1 MSGLLRRAAAPSV
14 ALLAIA
20 SSAIGIFNGFTYDDA
35 YVVEQ
40 NPLMKH
46 LHGWWHVFRLS
57 YWPKSAGGDGYRPLT
72 ILAFRIEAV
81 VGHAHHAAVLDQLVA
96 GSLRVVAHAS
106 GHGG

>member
-1 MSGLLRRAAAPSV
+1 MRGLVRRAAAPSV

-20 SSAIGIFNGFTYDDA
+20 SSAIGIFNGFTYDDV

-40 NPLMKH
+40 NPLMKY

-72 ILAFRIEAV
+72 IAESAILINCALLSAFMPIE
-81 VGHAHHAAVLDQLVA
+81 
-96 GSLRVVAHAS
+96 
-106 GHGG
+106 